1 MKSTSILP
9 VALICLALCQS
20 TLSIVRLV
28 SHTPSKQA
36 RKLDIDDIEND
47 PISINMKATQIKL
60 EHMNED
66 LDHDRELMRQGR
78 VDNFEI
84 FDKALNILNQKASLT
99 PVDKFLNNHF
109 AGDGEDHE
117 DEDQEDD

>member
-1 MKSTSILP
+1 MKPTNTLTLTL
-9 VALICLALCQS
+9 VCLALCQY
-20 TLSIVRLV
+20 TLSMVRLV
-28 SHTPSKQA
+28 SHTPTKQA

-109 AGDGEDHE
+109 GSGDEDHE
-117 DEDQEDD
+117 DEDNEVD